1 MPVTLWPIVVI
12 LMLGKKGPGR
22 FKSQLES
29 AELIELG
36 REVGLNYDSS
46 RIAAAIALAES
57 GGRVRAVG
65 DNGTSIGLWQIHV
78 PTAHP
83 PYNNKVKLYD
93 ADFNARAMATIS
105 HNGADWTPW
114 TTYRNG
120 TYLRFFTVD
129 T

>member
-1 MPVTLWPIVVI
+1 
-12 LMLGKKGPGR
+12 MLGKKGPGR

-29 AELIELG
+29 EELIELC
-36 REVGLNYDSS
+36 REVGLSYEAA
-46 RIAAAIALAES
+46 RTGAAIALAES
-57 GGRVRAVG
+57 RGKVRAVG

-78 PTAHP
+78 PTAPP
-83 PYNNKVKLYD
+83 PYNDRAKLFD

-105 HNGADWTPW
+105 HNGADWHPW

-120 TYLRFFTVD
+120 MYRRYLTVD